1 MEKNR
6 HLLTIN
12 GGSSSVKFSIY
23 GLESLELQ
31 LSGAVD
37 HIGMEHGH
45 IEISGS
51 NYPTYKDDSSAY
63 ENIAEAV
70 KAVTN
75 WLKDNSEQFPI
86 AAIGHRLVQGGPE
99 HRQPEAVTNDLLKDL
114 EQFVYLAPNHLPD
127 EIKTIK
133 TFQQAFPNIPQ
144 VACFDTAF
152 HRDMPDWAKYY
163 PLDPAYRDRGLMRYG
178 FHGLSYEYILQK
190 LTKDAPSIASKKI
203 IIAHLGNGAS
213 MAAVK
218 NGMSV
223 DTTMGISPTGGL
235 VMSTRSGDL
244 DPGVLLFLLK
254 QEKFSPTQL
263 DELLSKHAGLKAI
276 AGVGDV
282 QALLKAEPHDNKAAE
297 ALTVFCYHTKKFI
310 GALATAMG
318 GLDLLV
324 FTGGIGEHSAVIRER
339 VCQNMEFMGIKLSK
353 KLNKNH
359 AECISKKASKVAI
372 KVLRTNE
379 ELMIAQ
385 HTQKILKHLL

>member
-1 MEKNR
+1 MAKTK

-23 GLESLELQ
+23 GLESLDLQ

-45 IEISGS
+45 IEISGT
-51 NYPTYKDDSSAY
+51 NYPTYKDESSSY

-70 KAVTN
+70 KAVIK

-86 AAIGHRLVQGGPE
+86 AAIGHRLVQGGPK
-99 HRQPEAVTNDLLKDL
+99 HRQPEAITSDLLKDL

-127 EIKTIK
+127 EIRTIK

-144 VACFDTAF
+144 AACFDTAF

-163 PLDPAYRDRGLMRYG
+163 PLDPTYRDRGLMRYG

-190 LTKDAPSIASKKI
+190 LTEDAPSIASKKI

-218 NGMSV
+218 NGISV

-263 DELLSKHAGLKAI
+263 DELLSKHSGLKAI
-276 AGVGDV
+276 AGISDV
-282 QALLKAEPHDNKAAE
+282 QALLKAEPHDHKAAE
-297 ALTVFCYHTKKFI
+297 ALTVFCYHAKKSI
-310 GALATAMG
+310 GALAAAIG
-318 GLDLLV
+318 GLDMLV

-339 VCQNMEFMGIKLSK
+339 ICQDMEFMGIKLSK
-353 KLNKNH
+353 KLNKSYT
-359 AECISKKASKVAI
+359 EGISKKASKVAI